1 MAILACALAG
11 AGCAGAGSNG
21 GGGGAG
27 GAAAATGHGGTTGA
41 AGSGQAGGTSGGA
54 GRAGASG
61 GSGPGGTTGNTGG
74 TTVAAGSG
82 GSSGNTGI
90 AGAAGSAG
98 AGGTTGAGG
107 QGGSSLGGSGN
118 AGAGGAAAGRGGSAG
133 GGAAGGGTGGAAG
146 SINPSDPRM
155 AAMVLDG
162 FALIKPCN
170 DNVWGCCCNEDPK
183 YENQH
188 ITKQFGGDPNVTY
201 NVKLRIAGVSE
212 RYWYTGGM
220 LDPVSKLFYT
230 GGLPTINGPPP
241 STTPRPSACKIQPP
255 KTDGPPNNFALGFTV
270 PPEINPSDGCFN
282 GFNIFAMIVS
292 SPKKSYYLN
301 YTQEFDG
308 TDRQPHAC
316 YENDYTVTIPITG
329 QAQLDFYVI
338 DGDHHQVANTGQQMV
353 PNVKTKQPYHGNF
366 WEFTVLDVTTN

>member
-1 MAILACALAG
+1 VILVCLLIG
-11 AGCAGAGSNG
+11 AGCMSSGSTN
-21 GGGGAG
+21 GAG
-27 GAAAATGHGGTTGA
+27 GTGGTTAGAGHGGTTGA
-41 AGSGQAGGTSGGA
+41 AGTGQAAGTTGGTA
-54 GRAGASG
+54 
-61 GSGPGGTTGNTGG
+61 GSGMTGNTGG
-74 TTVAAGSG
+74 TAMTAGTSG
-82 GSSGNTGI
+82 TGGTT
-90 AGAAGSAG
+90 GAAGSAG
-98 AGGTTGAGG
+98 GRTGAAG
-107 QGGSSLGGSGN
+107 QGGSSSAGTGDAGS
-118 AGAGGAAAGRGGSAG
+118 G
-133 GGAAGGGTGGAAG
+133 GGAAGRAGSSGGGAGGRASGGAG
-146 SINPSDPRM
+146 GSVNPGDALA

-162 FALIKPCN
+162 FALIKPCT
-170 DNVWGCCCNEDPK
+170 DDVWGCCCNEDPK

-188 ITKQFGGDPNVTY
+188 ITKQFGGAPNVTY

-220 LDPVSKLFYT
+220 LDPVSKIFYT

-241 STTPRPSACKIQPP
+241 GTTPRPSACKIQPP

-282 GFNIFAMIVS
+282 GFNIFAMTVS

-301 YTQEFDG
+301 YTQEFDNV
-308 TDRQPHAC
+308 DRQPHSC

-366 WEFTVLDVTTN
+366 WEFTVVDVTTN